1 MIILQDK
8 NILVTGASSGIGRE
22 IAITASKLG
31 ANVTIVGRNVEKLK
45 ETISLLTG
53 NGHKMYAVD
62 LSVSANI
69 DELIS
74 ESLPYDGVVFNA
86 GIVEYLPVKF
96 LNENKIASVFS
107 VNFESNVVLSQKLIK
122 KKLLNKRASLVFI
135 SSISSKL
142 GVGGTAM
149 YAASKAALTSFSK
162 VLATE
167 LAPQGIR
174 SNSICP
180 GIVKTAMTEQAND
193 VVSQE
198 ELKKAELEYP
208 LGYGEASDVAGL
220 TMYLLSDISKWMT
233 GSDLIIDGGFT
244 LK

>member
-1 MIILQDK
+1 MITLQDK
-8 NILVTGASSGIGRE
+8 NILVTGASQGIGRE

-31 ANVTIVGRNVEKLK
+31 ANVTIVGRNVEKLQ

-53 NGHKMYAVD
+53 NGHKMFAVD
-62 LSVSANI
+62 LAVAT
-69 DELIS
+69 DLEELILQS
-74 ESLPYDGVVFNA
+74 SAFDGVVFNA

-96 LNENKIASVFS
+96 LNESKIDAVFS
-107 VNFESNVVLSQKLIK
+107 VNFDSNVMLSQKLIK
-122 KKLLNKRASLVFI
+122 KKLLNKKASLVFI

-149 YAASKAALTSFSK
+149 YAASKAALVSFSK

-180 GIVKTAMTEQAND
+180 GIIKTAMTEQAND
-193 VVSQE
+193 VASE
-198 ELKKAELEYP
+198 EEVKKAEAEYP
-208 LGYGEASDVAGL
+208 LGYGEPADVAGL
-220 TMYLLSDISKWMT
+220 TMYLLSDMSKWMT

>member
-1 MIILQDK
+1 MITLQDK
-8 NILVTGASSGIGRE
+8 NILVTGASQGIGRE
-22 IAITASKLG
+22 IAIAASKLG
-31 ANVTIVGRNVEKLK
+31 ANVTIVGRNVEKLQ
-45 ETISLLTG
+45 ETISFLTG
-53 NGHKMYAVD
+53 NGHKMFAVD
-62 LSVSANI
+62 LAVAT
-69 DELIS
+69 DLEELILQS
-74 ESLPYDGVVFNA
+74 SAFDGVVFNA

-96 LNENKIASVFS
+96 LNESKIDAVFS
-107 VNFESNVVLSQKLIK
+107 VNFDSNVMLSQKLIK
-122 KKLLNKRASLVFI
+122 KKLLNKKASLVFI

-149 YAASKAALTSFSK
+149 YAASKAALVSFSK

-180 GIVKTAMTEQAND
+180 GIIKTAMTEQAND
-193 VVSQE
+193 VASE
-198 ELKKAELEYP
+198 EEVKKAEAKYP
-208 LGYGEASDVAGL
+208 LGYGEPADVAGL
-220 TMYLLSDISKWMT
+220 TMYLLSDMSKWMT

>member
-1 MIILQDK
+1 MITLQDK
-8 NILVTGASSGIGRE
+8 NILITGASQGIGRE

-31 ANVTIVGRNVEKLK
+31 ANVTIVGRNAEKLQ

-53 NGHKMYAVD
+53 NGHKMFAVD
-62 LSVSANI
+62 LSVSSEI
-69 DELIS
+69 DTLIS
-74 ESLPYDGVVFNA
+74 ESAPFDGVVFNA

-96 LNENKIASVFS
+96 LNEDKIDSVFS
-107 VNFESNVVLSQKLIK
+107 VNFDSNVVLSQKLIK
-122 KKLLNKRASLVFI
+122 KKLLNKKGSLVFI

-149 YAASKAALTSFSK
+149 YAASKAALISFSK

-180 GIVKTAMTEQAND
+180 GIVKTAMTEQASD
-193 VVSQE
+193 AASEE
-198 ELKKAELEYP
+198 ELKKAESEYP
-208 LGYGEASDVAGL
+208 LGYGEAADVAGL
-220 TMYLLSDISKWMT
+220 VMYLLSDTSKWMT

>member
-1 MIILQDK
+1 MITLQNK

-31 ANVTIVGRNVEKLK
+31 AKVTIVGRNVEKLK

-53 NGHKMYAVD
+53 NGHKMYAAD
-62 LSVSANI
+62 LSVAANI
-69 DELIS
+69 DELIG

-96 LNENKIASVFS
+96 LNENKIDSIFS
-107 VNFESNVVLSQKLIK
+107 VNFDSNVILSQKLIK
-122 KKLLNKRASLVFI
+122 KKLLQKKASLVFI

-142 GVGGTAM
+142 GVSGTAM
-149 YAASKAALTSFSK
+149 YAASKAALISFSK

-180 GIVKTAMTEQAND
+180 GIVKTAMTEQASN
-193 VVSQE
+193 VVSEE
-198 ELKKAELEYP
+198 ELKKAESEYP
-208 LGYGEASDVAGL
+208 LGYGEPSDVAGL

-233 GSDLIIDGGFT
+233 GSDLIMDGGFT

>member
-1 MIILQDK
+1 MITLQDK
-8 NILVTGASSGIGRE
+8 NILVTGASQGIGRE
-22 IAITASKLG
+22 IAITASTLG
-31 ANVTIVGRNVEKLK
+31 ANVTIVGRNVEKLQ

-53 NGHKMYAVD
+53 NGHKMFALDLAVGAD
-62 LSVSANI
+62 L
-69 DELIS
+69 DELILQS
-74 ESLPYDGVVFNA
+74 PAFDGVVFNA

-96 LNENKIASVFS
+96 LNESKIDAVFS
-107 VNFESNVVLSQKLIK
+107 VNFDSNVVLSQKLMK
-122 KKLLNKRASLVFI
+122 KKLLNKKASLVFI

-142 GVGGTAM
+142 GIGGTAM
-149 YAASKAALTSFSK
+149 YAASKAALVSFSK

-180 GIVKTAMTEQAND
+180 GIIKTAMTEKAND
-193 VVSQE
+193 VVSE
-198 ELKKAELEYP
+198 EEVKKAESEYP
-208 LGYGEASDVAGL
+208 LGYGEPADVAGL
-220 TMYLLSDISKWMT
+220 TMYLLSDMSKWMT

>member
-1 MIILQDK
+1 MITLQDK
-8 NILVTGASSGIGRE
+8 NILVTGASQGIGRE

-31 ANVTIVGRNVEKLK
+31 ANVTIVGRNVEKLQ
-45 ETISLLTG
+45 ETISFLTG
-53 NGHKMYAVD
+53 NGHKMFAVD
-62 LSVSANI
+62 LAVAT
-69 DELIS
+69 DLEELILQS
-74 ESLPYDGVVFNA
+74 SAFDGVVFNA

-96 LNENKIASVFS
+96 LNESKIDAVFS
-107 VNFESNVVLSQKLIK
+107 VNFDSNVMLSQKLIK
-122 KKLLNKRASLVFI
+122 KKLLNKKASLVFI

-149 YAASKAALTSFSK
+149 YAASKAALVSFSK

-180 GIVKTAMTEQAND
+180 GIIKTAMTEQANY
-193 VVSQE
+193 VASE
-198 ELKKAELEYP
+198 EEVKKAEAEYP
-208 LGYGEASDVAGL
+208 LGYGEPADVAGL
-220 TMYLLSDISKWMT
+220 TMYLLSDMSKWMT

>member
-1 MIILQDK
+1 MITLQDK
-8 NILVTGASSGIGRE
+8 NILVTGASQGIGRE
-22 IAITASKLG
+22 IAISASKLG
-31 ANVTIVGRNVEKLK
+31 AVVTIIGRNVEKLK
-45 ETISLLTG
+45 ETISLLSG

-62 LSVSANI
+62 LSNAADI

-74 ESLPYDGVVFNA
+74 QSLPYDGVIFNA

-96 LNENKIASVFS
+96 LNESKINTVFS
-107 VNFESNVVLSQKLIK
+107 VNFDSNVVLTQKLIK
-122 KKLLNKRASLVFI
+122 KKLLNKKASLVFI

-149 YAASKAALTSFSK
+149 YAASKAALISFSK

-180 GIVKTAMTEQAND
+180 GIVKTAMTEQASD
-193 VVSQE
+193 AASEE

-208 LGYGEASDVAGL
+208 LGYGEPSDVAGL
-220 TMYLLSDISKWMT
+220 VMYLLSDMSKWMT
-233 GSDLIIDGGFT
+233 GSDLVIDGGFT

>member
-1 MIILQDK
+1 MITLQDK
-8 NILVTGASSGIGRE
+8 NILVTGASQGIGRE
-22 IAITASKLG
+22 IAISASKLG
-31 ANVTIVGRNVEKLK
+31 AVVTIIGRNVEKLQ
-45 ETISLLTG
+45 ETISLLSG
-53 NGHKMYAVD
+53 SGHKMHAVD
-62 LSVSANI
+62 LSNAADI

-74 ESLPYDGVVFNA
+74 QSLPYDGVIFNA

-96 LNENKIASVFS
+96 LTESKINAVFS
-107 VNFESNVVLSQKLIK
+107 VNFDSNVVLSQKLIK
-122 KKLLNKRASLVFI
+122 KKLLNKKASLVFI

-149 YAASKAALTSFSK
+149 YAASKAALISFSK

-180 GIVKTAMTEQAND
+180 GIVKTAMTEQASD
-193 VVSQE
+193 AASEE

-208 LGYGEASDVAGL
+208 LGYGEPSDVAGL
-220 TMYLLSDISKWMT
+220 VMYLLSDMSKWMT

>member
-1 MIILQDK
+1 MIALQNK
-8 NILVTGASSGIGRE
+8 NILVTGASQGIGRE
-22 IAITASKLG
+22 IAISASKLG
-31 ANVTIVGRNVEKLK
+31 AVVTIVGRNVDKLQ
-45 ETISLLTG
+45 ETISLLSG
-53 NGHKMYAVD
+53 SGHKMHAVD
-62 LSVSANI
+62 LSNAADI

-74 ESLPYDGVVFNA
+74 QSLPYDGVIFNA

-96 LNENKIASVFS
+96 LNESKIDAVFS
-107 VNFESNVVLSQKLIK
+107 VNFDSNVILSQKLIK
-122 KKLLNKRASLVFI
+122 KKLLNKKGSLVFI

-149 YAASKAALTSFSK
+149 YAASKAALISFSK

-180 GIVKTAMTEQAND
+180 GIVKTAMTEQASD
-193 VVSQE
+193 AASEE

-208 LGYGEASDVAGL
+208 LGYGEPSDVAGL
-220 TMYLLSDISKWMT
+220 VMYLLSDMSKWMT

>member
-1 MIILQDK
+1 MITLQDK
-8 NILVTGASSGIGRE
+8 NILVTGASQGIGRE
-22 IAITASKLG
+22 IAISASKLG
-31 ANVTIVGRNVEKLK
+31 AVVTIIGRNVEKLQ
-45 ETISLLTG
+45 ETISLLSG

-62 LSVSANI
+62 LSNAADI

-74 ESLPYDGVVFNA
+74 QSLPYDGVIFNA

-96 LNENKIASVFS
+96 LNESKIDAVFS
-107 VNFESNVVLSQKLIK
+107 VNFDSNVVLTQKLIK
-122 KKLLNKRASLVFI
+122 KKLLNKKASLVFI

-149 YAASKAALTSFSK
+149 YAASKAALISFSK

-180 GIVKTAMTEQAND
+180 GIVKTAMTEQASD
-193 VVSQE
+193 AASEE

-208 LGYGEASDVAGL
+208 LGYGEPSDVAGL
-220 TMYLLSDISKWMT
+220 VMYLLSDMSKWMT
-233 GSDLIIDGGFT
+233 GSDLVIDGGFT

>member
-1 MIILQDK
+1 MITLQDK
-8 NILVTGASSGIGRE
+8 NILVTGASQGIGRE
-22 IAITASKLG
+22 IAISASKLG
-31 ANVTIVGRNVEKLK
+31 ATVTIVGRNVEKLQ
-45 ETISLLTG
+45 ETISLLSG
-53 NGHKMYAVD
+53 NGHKMQAVD
-62 LSVSANI
+62 LSNATDI

-74 ESLPYDGVVFNA
+74 QSLPYDGVIFNA

-96 LNENKIASVFS
+96 LNESKIDAVFS
-107 VNFESNVVLSQKLIK
+107 VNFDSNVVLSQKLIK
-122 KKLLNKRASLVFI
+122 KKLLNKKASLVFI

-149 YAASKAALTSFSK
+149 YAASKAALISFSK

-180 GIVKTAMTEQAND
+180 GIVKTAMTEQASD
-193 VVSQE
+193 AASEE

-208 LGYGEASDVAGL
+208 LGYGEPSDVAGL
-220 TMYLLSDISKWMT
+220 VMYLLSDMSKWMT